1 MLRLGYFFFVL
12 LLLSSSCKSSKNLST
27 VESHSAPFVMPELKS
42 TINLHYKIKKNATRD
57 TFNNIIDQYL
67 NSDIQISALGMDV
80 NLKKY
85 GLADVEIS
93 GKRVLSRL
101 PIEIGI
107 SKETFIKNIKAKG
120 ILDLNFLT
128 DLEIDSSWN
137 LLTETKLEHYEWLE
151 EPKIDLGGF
160 TISIEKLSNTVIEKS
175 KAQLEE
181 QINLSINE
189 QLSIRD
195 KVLDVMKYLEKPIEV
210 DTIMQSWVHLIP
222 EQVYMSQIRN
232 EEDWSRGNLTVHT
245 KTKITDHN
253 PNEVIP
259 GLKLPDFSWEEELD
273 DTSHINIVMDVN
285 YENINGYLKQNFVGQ
300 TFSNDGKNITIED
313 IHLRSSGDKL
323 VADAK
328 VSGSF
333 NGDLQISGKPIF
345 DNDKEAFYTEDID
358 VQVKTKNILHKAG
371 AWIAKG
377 KIKNKLQKLL
387 YFSISDNLNAVQ
399 EKVNNEVGK
408 YSKAGQLDLKADIK
422 RVMVNKFVLSPD
434 KIHAFVTLNVYL
446 EAAIQDMRVFNPEP
460 TQRLKTRNP

>member
-460 TQRLKTRNP
+460 TQRLKKRNP

>member
-1 MLRLGYFFFVL
+1 
-12 LLLSSSCKSSKNLST
+12 
-27 VESHSAPFVMPELKS
+27 
-42 TINLHYKIKKNATRD
+42 
-57 TFNNIIDQYL
+57 
-67 NSDIQISALGMDV
+67 
-80 NLKKY
+80 
-85 GLADVEIS
+85 
-93 GKRVLSRL
+93 
-101 PIEIGI
+101 
-107 SKETFIKNIKAKG
+107 
-120 ILDLNFLT
+120 
-128 DLEIDSSWN
+128 
-137 LLTETKLEHYEWLE
+137 
-151 EPKIDLGGF
+151 
-160 TISIEKLSNTVIEKS
+160 
-175 KAQLEE
+175 
-181 QINLSINE
+181 
-189 QLSIRD
+189 
-195 KVLDVMKYLEKPIEV
+195 
-210 DTIMQSWVHLIP
+210 
-222 EQVYMSQIRN
+222 MSQIRN

-273 DTSHINIVMDVN
+273 DTSHINIVMDVS

-377 KIKNKLQKLL
+377 KIKNKLQELL